1 MAALEIASSGPI
13 LNLPQSLDHPVG
25 EWRILLVISDSHL
38 RLIFREARRDW
49 LSITDALYDVEG
61 VLGWTGASAGLTANY
76 RISH

>member
-13 LNLPQSLDHPVG
+13 LNLPQSLDYPVG

>member
-25 EWRILLVISDSHL
+25 ERRILLVISDSHL